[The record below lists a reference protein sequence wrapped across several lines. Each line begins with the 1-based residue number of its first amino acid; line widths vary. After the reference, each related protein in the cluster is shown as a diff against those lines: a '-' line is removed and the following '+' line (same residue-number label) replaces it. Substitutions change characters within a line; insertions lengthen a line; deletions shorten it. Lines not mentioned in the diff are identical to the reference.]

1 MLHNQ
6 FYDMKQIICIL
17 IGILYI
23 GCQYLPKNV
32 IIVNTFPSSQHIKG
46 NEMQTFDNELGIISL
61 QSTDRFYICGSHKTD
76 YHFSIYSKENMAKV
90 TDLCKRGRGPN
101 EFIAP
106 AFYSQYET
114 ENNQIKIWVLDR
126 ATSQLAKINLDQ
138 SIEKGETHIEKSFSL
153 LDYTRFSLREVF
165 LLNDTLLFGTED
177 YKACKHMLLNLKDS
191 SINYIPQTIN
201 FSESYDPFPISQT
214 ISTYS
219 PDKKYIAS
227 AYFNFPRI
235 DFIDDK
241 GEIFKI
247 IFYKEYINPLSVN
260 LSQESEEYFSAI
272 CSDQKYIYALYNRE
286 NIEQNEIKT
295 NSSIFVFTWNG
306 EPIKECIIPYA
317 TYINIDKQTQTLLAI
332 DINKEKNIVTSYLL
346 NDLLK
351 IDHSKQ

>member
-1 MLHNQ
+1 MNIGKLNTGNRYVPIVISGEEKTIPDIIRSSFVTNSDQ
-6 FYDMKQIICIL
+6 LDIPISALTRVEKQ
-17 IGILYI
+17 
-23 GCQYLPKNV
+23 
-32 IIVNTFPSSQHIKG
+32 
-46 NEMQTFDNELGIISL
+46 
-61 QSTDRFYICGSHKTD
+61 
-76 YHFSIYSKENMAKV
+76 
-90 TDLCKRGRGPN
+90 
-101 EFIAP
+101 
-106 AFYSQYET
+106 
-114 ENNQIKIWVLDR
+114 
-126 ATSQLAKINLDQ
+126 
-138 SIEKGETHIEKSFSL
+138 
-153 LDYTRFSLREVF
+153 LDYKSITGRKEGVVVPVNIYNVGAVSYTHLLREVF

-227 AYFNFPRI
+227 AYFNFHRI

-247 IFYKEYINPLSVN
+247 IFYKDYINPLSVN

-295 NSSIFVFTWNG
+295 NSSRCV
-306 EPIKECIIPYA
+306 
-317 TYINIDKQTQTLLAI
+317 
-332 DINKEKNIVTSYLL
+332 
-346 NDLLK
+346 
-351 IDHSKQ
+351 